1 MTGISKIMVE
11 VPEDIM
17 ITNDAFKEIVN
28 GSGIYDI
35 INDLTPPLG
44 GDEIYITGNSKAM
57 SFEGTKG
64 GKKSRRKR
72 KTKKLRKKH
81 TQYSR
86 RRK

>member
-28 GSGIYDI
+28 RSGIYDI
-35 INDLTPPLG
+35 INDLTPPLD
-44 GDEIYITGNSKAM
+44 GDLIFITGNSKAM
-57 SFEGTKG
+57 SFEGTRG